1 MKTVQAD
8 EAKSTTELN
17 SVKTIDENY
26 KDLQALI
33 ECLNIDV
40 DKFQEKK
47 IKAAGQRARSNLL
60 NTKKLCDTL
69 RKQILTEIKAIPVKH
84 RFPAPPKLERQV
96 GVHQRP
102 KDAVT
107 SRRDSHKLPK
117 DTDQPPKEADQQPP
131 PKDTD
136 KPKKRKPKVKSTKKK

>member
-1 MKTVQAD
+1 MKTVQVD
-8 EAKSTTELN
+8 EAKTTDKSTTELN
-17 SVKTIDENY
+17 SVKTIEENY

-69 RKQILTEIKAIPVKH
+69 RKQILAEIKAIPVKH
-84 RFPAPPKLERQV
+84 RFPDPPKLERQV
-96 GVHQRP
+96 GVHKLP
-102 KDAVT
+102 KDA
-107 SRRDSHKLPK
+107 DQPPKDADQPPKDAHKLPK
-117 DTDQPPKEADQQPP
+117 DADRKLPK
-131 PKDTD
+131 
-136 KPKKRKPKVKSTKKK
+136 KKRKSKVKSSKKK